1 MTDPLTRSGA
11 WDIDITLTRQSRE
24 IAVRINARESLVAL
38 VGQSGVGKTSV
49 LDAIA
54 GLLRP
59 VRGHIA
65 VGGEVLFDSDRGID
79 CPPALRGAGYVFQDS
94 RLFPHLSVEQNLNFG
109 ARHAIGDTPITGLD
123 ECAELLGIAHLLHR
137 RPRELSGGEI
147 RRVAIGRA
155 LLRGPRFLLL
165 DEPTASLDDDRR
177 QDILRIVE
185 EIRDRFALPILYVS
199 HDRGE
204 VERLAG
210 RVVRL

>member
-1 MTDPLTRSGA
+1 MTALA
-11 WDIDITLTRQSRE
+11 FDIDIVIARPDRQIEAR
-24 IAVRINARESLVAL
+24 IASQDSLVAL
-38 VGQSGVGKTSV
+38 VGPSGRGKTSV

-59 VRGHIA
+59 ERGHIA
-65 VGGEVLFDSDRGID
+65 VGGTVLFDAAKGID
-79 CPPALRGAGYVFQDS
+79 LRPEARGAGYVFQDS
-94 RLFPHLSVEQNLNFG
+94 RLFPHLSVEQNLSFG
-109 ARHAIGDTPITGLD
+109 MRYGSGRTPFAGAE

-147 RRVAIGRA
+147 RRTAIARA
-155 LLRGPRFLLL
+155 LLRAPRFLLL
-165 DEPTASLDDDRR
+165 DEPTASLDDARR

-199 HDRGE
+199 HDRAE

-210 RVVRL
+210 MAVEL